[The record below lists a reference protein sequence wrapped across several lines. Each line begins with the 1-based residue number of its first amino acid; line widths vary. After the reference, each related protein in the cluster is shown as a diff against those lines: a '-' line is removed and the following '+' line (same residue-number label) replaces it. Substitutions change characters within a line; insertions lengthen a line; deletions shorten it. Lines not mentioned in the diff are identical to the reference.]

1 MYLLFSISQMVLF
14 FWKFFLLY
22 TFNIKGLLLVDNT
35 RYGYAINIF
44 LNNVVLTLK

>member
-1 MYLLFSISQMVLF
+1 MMYLLFSFSQTVLF

-22 TFNIKGLLLVDNT
+22 TFNIKRLLLDNT

-44 LNNVVLTLK
+44 PNNVVLTLK